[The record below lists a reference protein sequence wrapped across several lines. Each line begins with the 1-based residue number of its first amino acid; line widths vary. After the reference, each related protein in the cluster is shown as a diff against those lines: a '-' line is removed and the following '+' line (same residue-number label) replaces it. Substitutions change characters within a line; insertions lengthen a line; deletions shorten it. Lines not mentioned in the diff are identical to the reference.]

1 MSLPPPTSDT
11 DEINKLTDLN
21 NKFKEK
27 FNKLAGFPPNTTL
40 NSQNMSQADF
50 EALLLANPALE
61 QLNALMY
68 ANRVRISNIQQ
79 KFLAGQNREILKF
92 TNAIYVQLK
101 EKMIS
106 LGFETADIQVNITNP
121 HNGRKNAVLVKVEK
135 TK

>member
-1 MSLPPPTSDT
+1 
-11 DEINKLTDLN
+11 
-21 NKFKEK
+21 
-27 FNKLAGFPPNTTL
+27 
-40 NSQNMSQADF
+40 MSQADF